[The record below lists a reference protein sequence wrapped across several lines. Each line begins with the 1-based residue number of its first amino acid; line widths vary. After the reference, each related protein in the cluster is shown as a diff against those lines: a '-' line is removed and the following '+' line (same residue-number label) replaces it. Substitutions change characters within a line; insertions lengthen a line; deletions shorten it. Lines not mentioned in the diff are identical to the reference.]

1 MYMLIWPVNYP
12 VILLVVEKVLQVPF
26 PAIQYNWKY
35 SPHPFLHQ
43 FSTLFP
49 CYAYP
54 GWWCCM
60 ILSPGSSHH
69 CRKPDATPQSP
80 DTGWSQLGGG
90 WPGAPSAPW
99 SPAPWEPTSLWR
111 WACCHPAAPQSHTEE
126 RSSRGQLGLS
136 NWSLHDIWCA
146 TNDKTFTITV
156 TFCSSRCIEGKSLFK
171 KCPNYTLK
179 ELARIELS
187 QSKFEFSRS
196 LILFI
201 LYANSVSFTQ
211 MNTTQGVESRKGHI
225 KKGFSIGNRT
235 YRGHNTKHPSN
246 WLSMDRK

>member
-90 WPGAPSAPW
+90 WPGAPSALW
-99 SPAPWEPTSLWR
+99 LPAPWKPASLWR
-111 WACCHPAAPQSHTEE
+111 WVCCHPAAPQSHT
-126 RSSRGQLGLS
+126 GQHTHTHTHPISTCPDECCVSPLRPVT
-136 NWSLHDIWCA
+136 WCLMED
-146 TNDKTFTITV
+146 T
-156 TFCSSRCIEGKSLFK
+156 
-171 KCPNYTLK
+171 TLV
-179 ELARIELS
+179 
-187 QSKFEFSRS
+187 Q
-196 LILFI
+196 
-201 LYANSVSFTQ
+201 T
-211 MNTTQGVESRKGHI
+211 NTT
-225 KKGFSIGNRT
+225 
-235 YRGHNTKHPSN
+235 
-246 WLSMDRK
+246 